1 MTRPAPPIVAL
12 IAAVADNGMIG
23 KDGALPWRIP
33 ADLKWFRERTMG
45 HHVVMGRKTWA
56 SIGRPL
62 PGRTNVVVSRNL
74 AVSGPEGRE
83 DELKGVTVV
92 GGLAPALE
100 LAAVA
105 GDDEVF
111 VIGGAELYRSA
122 LPLAGRIYLTRV
134 HAQVEGDTWFP
145 ALDPAAWVE
154 VAREPHL
161 DAVPLPFSFCVL
173 ERAAPAPT
181 SRSRT

>member
-1 MTRPAPPIVAL
+1 VTRAPIVAL
-12 IAAVADNGMIG
+12 IAAVADNGVIG
-23 KDGALPWRIP
+23 KDGGLPWRIP
-33 ADLKWFRERTMG
+33 ADLRWFRERTMG

-62 PGRTNVVVSRNL
+62 PGRTNVVVSRSL
-74 AVSGPEGRE
+74 DPSGPEGRE
-83 DELKGVTVV
+83 DESSGVTVV
-92 GGLAPALE
+92 DGLARALE
-100 LAAVA
+100 LAAIA

-122 LPLAGRIYLTRV
+122 LPLADRLYLTRV
-134 HAQVEGDTWFP
+134 HAVIEGDTWFP

-161 DAVPLPFSFCVL
+161 DDESLPFSFCVL
-173 ERAAPAPT
+173 ERVARAPVSP
-181 SRSRT
+181 SRT